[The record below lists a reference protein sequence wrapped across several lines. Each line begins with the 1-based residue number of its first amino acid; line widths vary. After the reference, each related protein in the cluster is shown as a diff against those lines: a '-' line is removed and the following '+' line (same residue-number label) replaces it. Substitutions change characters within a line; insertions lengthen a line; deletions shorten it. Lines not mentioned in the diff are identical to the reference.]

1 MAMPSSDGGAME
13 QGPSCPV
20 LAAWKQSSVVMS
32 QLLKDRLV
40 ILQYPTLSRLRPTVI
55 GIAEYL
61 KRFYNNELPL
71 SRKAPSGNGSSAGGD
86 ASEESSQEDVSAG
99 EGGESEEAS
108 EDMVVDPPEL
118 PDATPENLP
127 KPASEEIVA
136 APDLPP
142 AASTSPAPVA
152 STAAEI
158 DAGSL
163 PKLCLPGVI
172 PRTAPSESSSSVIV
186 TPPPKGLPFSPQ
198 SDARKKG
205 KHYFV
210 KDRTY
215 GYHCLNCDCAS
226 QELDVLKAMPCVA
239 PKGSEK
245 RVEATLNAEIELENL
260 RDLEAEGLQLQ
271 ELLNFEQEQLEQ
283 MMLQAEIDELE
294 RQVAQEEYEL
304 HEAKIRSLEDAAIEA
319 KKRPLCEPPTA
330 SDSKHAAATA
340 RDAQLVDHTATA
352 GNAKQV
358 DQTATAGNA

>member
-1 MAMPSSDGGAME
+1 M
-13 QGPSCPV
+13 
-20 LAAWKQSSVVMS
+20 
-32 QLLKDRLV
+32 
-40 ILQYPTLSRLRPTVI
+40 
-55 GIAEYL
+55 
-61 KRFYNNELPL
+61 
-71 SRKAPSGNGSSAGGD
+71 
-86 ASEESSQEDVSAG
+86 
-99 EGGESEEAS
+99 
-108 EDMVVDPPEL
+108 
-118 PDATPENLP
+118 
-127 KPASEEIVA
+127 
-136 APDLPP
+136 
-142 AASTSPAPVA
+142 
-152 STAAEI
+152 
-158 DAGSL
+158 
-163 PKLCLPGVI
+163 
-172 PRTAPSESSSSVIV
+172 
-186 TPPPKGLPFSPQ
+186 PFSPQ

-358 DQTATAGNA
+358 DQTATAGNAEQVDQTATAGDAEQVGQSATAGNAEQVDPAPVAKRPRIEQSSTAVVSRAGSVDAETLAKNALLGGPSMPSVTGALAKYIHACIHMCFEN